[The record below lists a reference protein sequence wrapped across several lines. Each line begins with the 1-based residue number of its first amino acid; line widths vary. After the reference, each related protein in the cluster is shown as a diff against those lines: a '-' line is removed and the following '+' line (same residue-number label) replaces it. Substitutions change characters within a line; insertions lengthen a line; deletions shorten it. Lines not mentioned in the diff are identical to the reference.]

1 MTSSILDRPAV
12 DSGRTV
18 GSPRGGKA
26 SAFGWR
32 FTTPLYMGSAL
43 NPINSTVIATA
54 LVAIAHG
61 LHVSLGRTSV
71 LVSGLYLACAIA
83 QPTAGKLSEELGPR
97 RVFVAG
103 IITVLVGGFVGGF
116 GQNLTTLLV
125 SRVLIGIGTSA
136 GYPSAMLMIRR
147 RASVAGMDAPPGN
160 VLGGLAIAGMA
171 IIAIGPP
178 IGGLLVGTFGWRAA
192 FLINVPFALVAL
204 AMALFWIPRD
214 APAPGARS
222 VQVLAARIDVA
233 GIVGFGGAMIALLV
247 FLMSLPH
254 PDWIAL
260 GLAVGVGTI
269 LVVWELR
276 ARTPFFDVRL
286 LGSNMALT
294 RTYIRSAL
302 TLLGVYVILYGLT
315 QWLEAARG
323 FSAEEAGLVLLP
335 MGALAVLVSRPISGR
350 NLVRSPLIA
359 AALSLI
365 VGAVGVLFLT
375 MLSSGIAIVA
385 VALIFGITI
394 GTTTVGNQTA
404 LYNQA
409 PANHVGTAAGLLRT
423 FGYLGSIAA
432 ATITGIAF
440 RTNVTDSGLH
450 SMAIVLITAG
460 VVVLVM
466 TLADRQLQSP
476 KKSVTLHTISPTTH
490 IGKADE
496 TDPNKENLMTD
507 TSHTVDAQHTV
518 LLVMDYQSAAL
529 GLIPE
534 ADDLLSRVN
543 DAISIVRGHGGH
555 VGYVRVGFDEDD
567 YAAIPAAN
575 KMFAAV
581 GPPML
586 HHDAPES
593 AVHGRVAPE
602 PGDIVVR
609 KTRVGAFS
617 TTDLDQQLRERGITT
632 IILAGIATSG
642 VVLSTV
648 RDAADRDYRVF
659 VLSDGSADP
668 DPDVHGML
676 MEKVFPGQ
684 ADVITVSELPSLFS
698 ET

>member
-233 GIVGFGGAMIALLV
+233 GIVSFGGAMIALLV

-254 PDWIAL
+254 PAWIAL
-260 GLAVGVGTI
+260 GLAVGVGAI

-450 SMAIVLITAG
+450 FMAIVLIAAG